1 MSFFFAETPCTL
13 AGLDWQSYTYTES
26 TNHPSVTSE
35 LWEPSIIDAAADWC
49 IRGVVAGPYDG
60 KPKKATL
67 IKMTVREKSNG
78 RAR

>member
-1 MSFFFAETPCTL
+1 M
-13 AGLDWQSYTYTES
+13 
-26 TNHPSVTSE
+26 
-35 LWEPSIIDAAADWC
+35 WEPSIIDAAADWC
-49 IRGVVAGPYDG
+49 FRGVVAGPYDG